1 MSIQSRDVFKMV
13 ALRGSIKG
21 LTIDPSEYLDSQTP
35 LLGKLSQFEFIPS
48 APTAEVQDLLRRQH
62 ALDEQ
67 HLTNLVLTAAFK
79 AVEASISS
87 QQAPLTLEELGTIVF
102 SFHNS
107 DITLS
112 AFGANEQFQKEYS
125 KIVDSWIVLALTN
138 NSSSL
143 IKAHVNL
150 LRVGAI
156 CRKLSKIKNEPDE
169 STEILQLLDALVIFP
184 RQWRQAMFD
193 RIEVD
198 KKLKERLKFIATRPP
213 LDIDKNIKNRQKE
226 FDALTSKA
234 VTRESLQ
241 SKIRGAYWEFKKD
254 SFTNGDDV
262 GVRKN
267 RLSGPSIPLTAK
279 YFTLLDSSLTS
290 NEKTEFNEIKSSN
303 NLPSSLNNINNLVA
317 SSYPMVMWGGASSA
331 CADIQVWET
340 EKKQALPKPNITG
353 LGEEYAAIRSVGWGD
368 LTVIREKLIGYDAN
382 EIAHIEN
389 ILPGELRL
397 RENER
402 TYATESFEET
412 ETESINESQQELET
426 SDRQELQV
434 QAQKTINTDFSVSAG
449 VNTSGRYGVT
459 KVDTSLTADFQRSKS
474 ESRSSSTS
482 LAKEIISK
490 SVEKTFESIRELRRT
505 TITQQMREL
514 NRHQIDNSPK
524 EGAAAPVSHSGV
536 YLWVEKVK
544 ELQLFHYGTRL
555 MVEFHIPEPA
565 LSLLEQRTMGA
576 KDDIKKP
583 APFKISPSYITPATY
598 QCLAQKYNVDGL
610 EPPPANWVSVGKGW
624 NSMPD
629 EGADSDT
636 AEDVETLEIKI
647 PDGYFPYDGF
657 VAVSIQTKNESTGN
671 ADSKKIFFSLS
682 VGGIETPIQ
691 YPNEDDVANDSGDA
705 INRPYE
711 ILFDKNYPWPESTV
725 PVNFRAHGHFDK
737 TMYVQIT
744 VNCQRTNEHYTDWQL
759 RTWEQIKSGHQI
771 LMNNYQQELREKT
784 FASAELFETRGR
796 PEKENRRVE
805 REELQKWA
813 TKIMRNESFMFNA
826 VEEIGDIAEISALAS
841 NDQAEIIQFFEET
854 FEWDY
859 MSYILY
865 PYFWGRRNAWDLR
878 MDIKV
883 PDSRHLEFLKAG
895 ACRVIVPVTPGH
907 EEQFLKY
914 IDQST
919 DVDEIDRIRGNVNGE
934 EIKTDYPIDTEFEDL
949 WLELLL
955 YRKEEVA
962 RGSGTLSLTNG
973 SNTVKINSIEINEEV
988 HGWVLSERDL
998 GREVYIAG
1006 HTFTITAIIDKST
1019 FEINKPHEGQDDNDM
1034 NYAVGSVPYSS
1045 PWLVKLPTSH
1055 LVLREQ
1061 KDLITTI

>member
-459 KVDTSLTADFQRSKS
+459 KVDTSLT
-474 ESRSSSTS
+474 
-482 LAKEIISK
+482 L
-490 SVEKTFESIRELRRT
+490 
-505 TITQQMREL
+505 
-514 NRHQIDNSPK
+514 QI
-524 EGAAAPVSHSGV
+524 
-536 YLWVEKVK
+536 
-544 ELQLFHYGTRL
+544 F
-555 MVEFHIPEPA
+555 
-565 LSLLEQRTMGA
+565 
-576 KDDIKKP
+576 
-583 APFKISPSYITPATY
+583 
-598 QCLAQKYNVDGL
+598 
-610 EPPPANWVSVGKGW
+610 
-624 NSMPD
+624 
-629 EGADSDT
+629 SD
-636 AEDVETLEIKI
+636 
-647 PDGYFPYDGF
+647 
-657 VAVSIQTKNESTGN
+657 
-671 ADSKKIFFSLS
+671 
-682 VGGIETPIQ
+682 
-691 YPNEDDVANDSGDA
+691 
-705 INRPYE
+705 
-711 ILFDKNYPWPESTV
+711 
-725 PVNFRAHGHFDK
+725 
-737 TMYVQIT
+737 
-744 VNCQRTNEHYTDWQL
+744 
-759 RTWEQIKSGHQI
+759 
-771 LMNNYQQELREKT
+771 
-784 FASAELFETRGR
+784 
-796 PEKENRRVE
+796 
-805 REELQKWA
+805 
-813 TKIMRNESFMFNA
+813 
-826 VEEIGDIAEISALAS
+826 
-841 NDQAEIIQFFEET
+841 
-854 FEWDY
+854 
-859 MSYILY
+859 
-865 PYFWGRRNAWDLR
+865 
-878 MDIKV
+878 
-883 PDSRHLEFLKAG
+883 LKAN
-895 ACRVIVPVTPGH
+895 H
-907 EEQFLKY
+907 
-914 IDQST
+914 
-919 DVDEIDRIRGNVNGE
+919 
-934 EIKTDYPIDTEFEDL
+934 
-949 WLELLL
+949 
-955 YRKEEVA
+955 
-962 RGSGTLSLTNG
+962 
-973 SNTVKINSIEINEEV
+973 EV
-988 HGWVLSERDL
+988 HQQVSQR
-998 GREVYIAG
+998 R
-1006 HTFTITAIIDKST
+1006 
-1019 FEINKPHEGQDDNDM
+1019 
-1034 NYAVGSVPYSS
+1034 
-1045 PWLVKLPTSH
+1045 
-1055 LVLREQ
+1055 
-1061 KDLITTI
+1061 